1 MKNTGITYT
10 SAERSPVILPEMAE
24 LLPPLSA
31 EQSAALE
38 EDLLRNGCYSPI
50 IVNEDMVIVDGH
62 NRQALCE
69 KHGLPYTMAV
79 FSFEDLLEAKQWA
92 LDTQKGR
99 RNLEKWELGKIA
111 LKLKPEIEA
120 KARANQ
126 GTRTDL
132 SATLPEGSDTVDT
145 RKELAEAVGLGERT
159 MGKVMQIDENAPE
172 VIKEALDKKELSIN
186 KGYDLT
192 RQLQDL
198 PEEQREQAAAEALEY
213 EKAKKELKKQD
224 AEIDR
229 KGKIAALFCKAYE
242 KAVLLTPSEE
252 NVRCWTDGTRMTPE
266 EMQDTVKESREL
278 AEVFRTIADIIE
290 QKICPRIGGV
300 PMQKA
305 KKTMPSRTGIPPD
318 AQAEILQKLSAET
331 KITSC
336 EIAEILKKH
345 DVCGDMD
352 ALQDAYR
359 KRLGQRLL
367 SGIRDENGKREILS
381 TSGGEYVIVD
391 CCNDPQKLKAIQRR
405 IQAQMNGLDVSAG
418 KVHGRV
424 HFLERFMG
432 WVRKERSDGAA

>member
-31 EQSAALE
+31 EQLDALE
-38 EDLLRNGCYSPI
+38 ADLIKNGCYAPI
-50 IVNEDMVIVDGH
+50 INEDMVIIDGH

-69 KHGLPYTMAV
+69 KHDLPYTMAV

-126 GTRTDL
+126 SAAGGDKFSEKPL
-132 SATLPEGSDTVDT
+132 SATLPEAVSAVDT

-159 MGKVMQIDENAPE
+159 MGKVMQIDENAPDA
-172 VIKEALDKKELSIN
+172 IKEALDKKELSIN

-252 NVRCWTDGTRMTPE
+252 NIRCWTDGTRMTPE
-266 EMQDTVKESREL
+266 EMRDTVKESRDL

-290 QKICPRIGGV
+290 QKILPADWRC
-300 PMQKA
+300 A
-305 KKTMPSRTGIPPD
+305 DAESEEND
-318 AQAEILQKLSAET
+318 AQ
-331 KITSC
+331 
-336 EIAEILKKH
+336 
-345 DVCGDMD
+345 
-352 ALQDAYR
+352 
-359 KRLGQRLL
+359 
-367 SGIRDENGKREILS
+367 
-381 TSGGEYVIVD
+381 
-391 CCNDPQKLKAIQRR
+391 P
-405 IQAQMNGLDVSAG
+405 
-418 KVHGRV
+418 
-424 HFLERFMG
+424 
-432 WVRKERSDGAA
+432 DGNPA

>member
-31 EQSAALE
+31 EQLDALE
-38 EDLLRNGCYSPI
+38 ADLIKNGCYAPI
-50 IVNEDMVIVDGH
+50 IVNEDMVIIDGH

-69 KHGLPYTMAV
+69 KHDLPYTMAV

-120 KARANQ
+120 KAKANMAAGGQ
-126 GTRTDL
+126 NFRPSEAEEG
-132 SATLPEGSDTVDT
+132 SATLPESSDTVDT

-192 RQLQDL
+192 RQLQDI
-198 PEEQREQAAAEALEY
+198 PEEQREQAAAELLEY

-242 KAVLLTPSEE
+242 KAILLTPSEE

-266 EMQDTVKESREL
+266 EMRDTVKESREI
-278 AEVFRTIADIIE
+278 AQVFAAIADIIE
-290 QKICPRIGGV
+290 QKILPADWRCV
-300 PMQKA
+300 
-305 KKTMPSRTGIPPD
+305 D
-318 AQAEILQKLSAET
+318 AGNE
-331 KITSC
+331 
-336 EIAEILKKH
+336 
-345 DVCGDMD
+345 
-352 ALQDAYR
+352 
-359 KRLGQRLL
+359 
-367 SGIRDENGKREILS
+367 ENG
-381 TSGGEYVIVD
+381 
-391 CCNDPQKLKAIQRR
+391 
-405 IQAQMNGLDVSAG
+405 AQP
-418 KVHGRV
+418 
-424 HFLERFMG
+424 
-432 WVRKERSDGAA
+432 DGNPA